1 MTYSDEMGRAAVAK
15 GPQLYAERI
24 SEYLTCSGVD
34 ALICSDD
41 EGGLFV
47 VTVNA
52 VDEEKAK
59 KLIEKRRCGC
69 KNEKPSSPSF
79 SAALKK
85 LGEIND
91 SSFFFILCGGGAFFI
106 GISRMLGLEG
116 SKDSNVVLTALELI
130 LGFFFIVFGLRIF
143 FKSHSAKK
151 GLAAENAFTL
161 KVIGWFLGTYSSAD
175 LDKMISAGENGAAP
189 DEQRRFLIKKLIN
202 REFSIEDEEYL
213 NYLTE
218 EAYTAMYHTRKLA
231 GRSR

>member
-1 MTYSDEMGRAAVAK
+1 MSYSDELGRAAVTK
-15 GPQLYAERI
+15 GPRLYAERI

-41 EGGLFV
+41 EGELFV
-47 VTVNA
+47 VTVDA

-69 KNEKPSSPSF
+69 ENEKPSSPSF

-91 SSFFFILCGGGAFFI
+91 SSFFFVLCGGGAFFI
-106 GISRMLGLEG
+106 GLSRVLGFAG
-116 SKDSNVVLTALELI
+116 SNDSHVFLTVIELI

-143 FKSHSAKK
+143 FKSYSAKK

-175 LDKMISAGENGAAP
+175 LDKMIFADENSAAP
-189 DEQRRFLIKKLIN
+189 GEQRRFLIKKLIN